1 MSPISHYRRETCRLC
16 RSSRVK
22 SILKLESTPP
32 AEWFFPSSM
41 KNKVST
47 FYPLELFFCLN
58 CFHVQLLDVLNP
70 EELFQNYFYTSE
82 SSPGLTG
89 HFQRYAEHLVRLLEI
104 TPDSVAVDI
113 GSNDG
118 IFLEFLRSEGLFVI
132 GVEPSKNLAEI
143 CRKKNLEVLN
153 SFFTLDCA
161 KAIEQKNGKV
171 ALITANNVFAHNDD
185 LSSMAHTISFLLCDE
200 GSFVFEVSS
209 LMDTIQGL
217 VFDYI
222 YHEHLSY
229 HSLTS
234 LIPFLESHDL
244 EVYRVES
251 IPTKGGSLRVFAQK
265 KSTGKRIIE
274 DSVLLQ
280 QEKELGFGIDKLKTF
295 SKFSREILKAKIL
308 LNSKLAELKENKR
321 RIVGFG
327 ASATTTT
334 LVYHFE
340 LVPLLEFLVDDNPI
354 RWGSL
359 LPGSDLQIEAPVRL
373 EELHDATILILAWR
387 FSDQIIEKYGYL
399 KEKNGVDF
407 IVPLPTLQIL

>member
-1 MSPISHYRRETCRLC
+1 ME
-16 RSSRVK
+16 
-22 SILKLESTPP
+22 
-32 AEWFFPSSM
+32 
-41 KNKVST
+41 
-47 FYPLELFFCLN
+47 
-58 CFHVQLLDVLNP
+58 
-70 EELFQNYFYTSE
+70 
-82 SSPGLTG
+82 
-89 HFQRYAEHLVRLLEI
+89 
-104 TPDSVAVDI
+104 
-113 GSNDG
+113 
-118 IFLEFLRSEGLFVI
+118 
-132 GVEPSKNLAEI
+132 
-143 CRKKNLEVLN
+143 
-153 SFFTLDCA
+153 
-161 KAIEQKNGKV
+161 
-171 ALITANNVFAHNDD
+171 
-185 LSSMAHTISFLLCDE
+185 
-200 GSFVFEVSS
+200 
-209 LMDTIQGL
+209 TIQGL